1 MASLG
6 KYDECPDCDI
16 LAPGGTRG
24 GKIPKR
30 LSEIKLSP
38 GVRQGHGVRK
48 CFLGRLSPVCP
59 AGSDY
64 DEPAPGRSQ
73 EVRMRSALRAV
84 AFIVSL
90 LLLLPVAARAQAN
103 PDWHRAIPGFKV
115 AGNLYYVGTADLAA
129 YLIATPQGNILIN
142 GNFKED
148 VPAIR
153 KSIEGLGFK
162 YADTKILLISHAHG
176 DHDEGIGLIKADT
189 GARLMVMEGDVA
201 AVESTAPGRP
211 GAKVDRILR
220 DRDTVEL
227 GGSTLTARL
236 TPGHTPGCTT
246 WTMQV
251 AEGGR
256 TLNAVIIGSPNV
268 NAGVALVN
276 NPGYPQIASD
286 YVRTFALL
294 KTMPVDL
301 FLGAHGAYFN
311 LKDKLPKLGAAVNPF
326 IDPAGYQAYVGERD
340 QAFGA
345 ELAKQRTAARIGDAV
360 GFDIEWNHVA
370 LSVPNLAESI
380 AWYERMLGFK
390 GTVRP
395 SQPGARQLVA
405 DLRRGN
411 ITIELFQ
418 VTDAAPLPE
427 SRKNPSEDFRTHG
440 VKHFGFEVKN
450 LPAVL
455 AELKAKGVKMAFEMR
470 VTPTE
475 DFAFISDNAGNAIE
489 LIEHKTK

>member
-1 MASLG
+1 MIS
-6 KYDECPDCDI
+6 P
-16 LAPGGTRG
+16 
-24 GKIPKR
+24 
-30 LSEIKLSP
+30 LS
-38 GVRQGHGVRK
+38 VN
-48 CFLGRLSPVCP
+48 
-59 AGSDY
+59 
-64 DEPAPGRSQ
+64 Q
-73 EVRMRSALRAV
+73 EVCMRSALRAV
-84 AFIVSL
+84 VFLVWSGL
-90 LLLLPVAARAQAN
+90 LFPLAAGAQTN
-103 PDWHRAIPGFKV
+103 PDWHRAIPGFKI
-115 AGNLYYVGTADLAA
+115 AGNLYYVGTADLAV

-142 GNFKED
+142 GNFKQD

-176 DHDEGIGLIKADT
+176 DHDEGIGLIKSDT
-189 GARLMVMEGDVA
+189 GARLMVMDADVA
-201 AVESTAPGRP
+201 AVESTAAGRP
-211 GAKVDRILR
+211 GAKVDRILH

-246 WTMQV
+246 WMMPV

-256 TLNAVIIGSPNV
+256 TLNAVIVGSPNV
-268 NAGVALVN
+268 NAGYVLVN
-276 NPGYPQIASD
+276 NRTYPQIASD

-294 KTMPVDL
+294 KTTSADL

-311 LKDKLPKLGAAVNPF
+311 LKDKLPRMGGAVNPF
-326 IDPAGYQAYVGERD
+326 IDSAGYRAYVAERE
-340 QAFGA
+340 QAFEKELTKQAA
-345 ELAKQRTAARIGDAV
+345 ETRTGDAV
-360 GFDIEWNHVA
+360 GFEVAWNHVA
-370 LSVPNLAESI
+370 LSVPNIAESI
-380 AWYERMLGFK
+380 AWYEKMLGFK

-395 SQPGARQLVA
+395 GQPGARQQVA

-418 VTDAAPLPE
+418 LADAAPLPD

-455 AELKAKGVKMAFEMR
+455 AELKAKGVKMAFDMR

-489 LIEHKTK
+489 LIEHKTR

>member
-1 MASLG
+1 MMS
-6 KYDECPDCDI
+6 P
-16 LAPGGTRG
+16 
-24 GKIPKR
+24 
-30 LSEIKLSP
+30 LSVK
-38 GVRQGHGVRK
+38 
-48 CFLGRLSPVCP
+48 
-59 AGSDY
+59 
-64 DEPAPGRSQ
+64 SQ
-73 EVRMRSALRAV
+73 EVRVRYALQAV
-84 AFIVSL
+84 VFLVSSIV
-90 LLLLPVAARAQAN
+90 LLPVAARAQAN
-103 PDWHRAIPGFKV
+103 PDWHRAIPGFKI

-142 GNFKED
+142 GNFKQD

-176 DHDEGIGLIKADT
+176 DHDEGIGLIKSDT
-189 GARLMVMEGDVA
+189 GARLMVMDADVA

-211 GAKVDRILR
+211 GAKVDRILH
-220 DRDTVEL
+220 DRDTVDL

-236 TPGHTPGCTT
+236 TPGHTAGCTT
-246 WTMQV
+246 WMMQV
-251 AEGGR
+251 AESGR
-256 TLNAVIIGSPNV
+256 TLNAVIVGSPNV
-268 NAGVALVN
+268 NAGYVLVN
-276 NPGYPQIASD
+276 NRSYPQIASD
-286 YVRTFALL
+286 YVKTFALL
-294 KTMPVDL
+294 KTTPADL

-311 LKDKLPKLGAAVNPF
+311 LTDKLPRMGGAVNPF
-326 IDPAGYQAYVGERD
+326 IDPAGYRAYVAERE
-340 QAFGA
+340 QAFEK
-345 ELAKQRTAARIGDAV
+345 ELAKQTAEARTGDAV

-370 LSVPNLAESI
+370 LSVPNIAESI
-380 AWYERMLGFK
+380 AWYEKMLGFK

-395 SQPGARQLVA
+395 GQPGARQQVA

-455 AELKAKGVKMAFEMR
+455 AELKAKGVKMAFDLR

-489 LIEHKTK
+489 LIEHKTQSR

>member
-1 MASLG
+1 MMS
-6 KYDECPDCDI
+6 P
-16 LAPGGTRG
+16 
-24 GKIPKR
+24 
-30 LSEIKLSP
+30 LSVK
-38 GVRQGHGVRK
+38 
-48 CFLGRLSPVCP
+48 
-59 AGSDY
+59 
-64 DEPAPGRSQ
+64 SQ
-73 EVRMRSALRAV
+73 EVRVRYALQAV
-84 AFIVSL
+84 VFLVSSIV
-90 LLLLPVAARAQAN
+90 LLPVAAGAQAN
-103 PDWHRAIPGFKV
+103 PDWHRAIPGFKI

-142 GNFKED
+142 GNFKQD

-176 DHDEGIGLIKADT
+176 DHDEGIGLIKSDT
-189 GARLMVMEGDVA
+189 GARLMVMDADVT

-211 GAKVDRILR
+211 GAKVDRILH
-220 DRDTVEL
+220 DRDTVDL

-246 WTMQV
+246 WMMQV
-251 AEGGR
+251 AESGR
-256 TLNAVIIGSPNV
+256 TLNAVIVGSPNV
-268 NAGVALVN
+268 NAGYVLVN
-276 NPGYPQIASD
+276 NRSYPQIASD
-286 YVRTFALL
+286 YVKTFALL
-294 KTMPVDL
+294 KTTPADL

-311 LKDKLPKLGAAVNPF
+311 LKDKLPRMGGAVNPF
-326 IDPAGYQAYVGERD
+326 IDPAGYRAYVAERE
-340 QAFGA
+340 QAFEK
-345 ELAKQRTAARIGDAV
+345 ELAKQTAEARTGDAV

-370 LSVPNLAESI
+370 LSVPNIAESI
-380 AWYERMLGFK
+380 AWYEKMLGFK

-395 SQPGARQLVA
+395 GQPGARQQVA

-455 AELKAKGVKMAFEMR
+455 AELKAKGVKMAFDMR

-489 LIEHKTK
+489 LIEHKTQ

>member
-1 MASLG
+1 MMS
-6 KYDECPDCDI
+6 P
-16 LAPGGTRG
+16 
-24 GKIPKR
+24 
-30 LSEIKLSP
+30 LSVK
-38 GVRQGHGVRK
+38 
-48 CFLGRLSPVCP
+48 
-59 AGSDY
+59 
-64 DEPAPGRSQ
+64 SQ

-84 AFIVSL
+84 VLLVSSIV
-90 LLLLPVAARAQAN
+90 LLPVAARAQAN
-103 PDWHRAIPGFKV
+103 PDWHRAIPGFKI

-162 YADTKILLISHAHG
+162 YADTKVLLISHAHG
-176 DHDEGIGLIKADT
+176 DHDEGIGLIKSDT
-189 GARLMVMEGDVA
+189 GARLMVMDADVA

-211 GAKVDRILR
+211 GAKVDRILH

-246 WTMQV
+246 WMMQV
-251 AEGGR
+251 TESGR

-268 NAGVALVN
+268 NAGYALVN
-276 NPGYPQIASD
+276 NRNYPQIAAD

-294 KTMPVDL
+294 KTTPVDL

-311 LKDKLPKLGAAVNPF
+311 LKDKLPKMGEAANPF
-326 IDPAGYQAYVGERD
+326 IDPAGYRAYVAERE
-340 QAFGA
+340 QAFEK
-345 ELAKQRTAARIGDAV
+345 ELTKQTTEARAGDAV
-360 GFDIEWNHVA
+360 GFNIEWNHVA
-370 LSVPNLAESI
+370 LSVPNIAESI
-380 AWYERMLGFK
+380 AWYEKMLGFK
-390 GTVRP
+390 GTLRP
-395 SQPGARQLVA
+395 SQPGARQQVA

-418 VTDAAPLPE
+418 VADAAPLPE

-489 LIEHKTK
+489 LIEHKTQ